1 MWKSSQTYK
10 EKSDRKIALLM
21 FFALKALFYKVSALP
36 WRIIGF
42 SIHGEKLP

>member
-10 EKSDRKIALLM
+10 EKSDRKIGLLM
-21 FFALKALFYKVSALP
+21 FFALKALFYKASALP